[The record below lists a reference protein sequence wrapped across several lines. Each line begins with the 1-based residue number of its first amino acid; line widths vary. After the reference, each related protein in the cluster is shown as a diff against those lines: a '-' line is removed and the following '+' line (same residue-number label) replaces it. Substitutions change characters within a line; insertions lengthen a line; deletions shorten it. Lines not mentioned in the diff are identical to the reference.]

1 MVAGGWSISPLIDD
15 ATGPHVHPVIHRYLP
30 AAVEVVRR
38 QGIELSLGT
47 FEELAAVNAAN
58 RRSWTPLSPAFDPAC
73 GRLAADNAFCI
84 LGRDAGGEVAATQA
98 VRVYDWR
105 RSNFHDEAESLRLFY
120 AEPERM
126 RSAAESVTVT
136 AAAAKRVSG
145 IVAYSG
151 AGWYRPDFR
160 HGRLSGLLPRISRA
174 LTLLRFPVDFTTA
187 IMHEKAVATGLI
199 ARSGHRN
206 VDWEVRTRNFRAGD
220 GRCAFLWLS
229 RSEILDDLQVAAL
242 GASEVDVG
250 VLE

>member
-1 MVAGGWSISPLIDD
+1 MAAAGRSIPPLINV
-15 ATGPHVHPVIHRYLP
+15 ARGPRVHPVIRRYLP
-30 AAVEVVRR
+30 AAVEAVLG
-38 QGIELSLGT
+38 QGIELSFGT
-47 FEELAAVNAAN
+47 FEELTAVNARN
-58 RRSWTPLSPAFDPAC
+58 RQSWTPLSPAFDPAC
-73 GRLAADNAFCI
+73 ARLAAANAFCI
-84 LGRDAGGEVAATQA
+84 LGRNDAGEVVATQA

-105 RSNFHDEAESLRLFY
+105 RSSFHDEAESMRLFY

-126 RSAAESVTVT
+126 RAASESVTVT
-136 AAAAKRVSG
+136 AAAAKRVTG
-145 IVAYSG
+145 LVAYSG

-160 HGRLSGLLPRISRA
+160 HGRLSALLPRISRA
-174 LTLLRFPVDFTTA
+174 ITLLRFPVDFTTA

-229 RSEILDDLQVAAL
+229 RSEILDDLRVAAR
-242 GASEVDVG
+242 GAPVVDAG